1 MNQIHSSS
9 QLKAAARI
17 SLTGRYPFVVSV
29 LLLSMLL
36 MFFLSI
42 PVTLT
47 YTATT
52 IAGMVLYY
60 ITSLVIAVLYE
71 IIRFHIFRIFLM
83 LCCNQ
88 QVTYNDL
95 FFGNPDRSRELQ
107 TARLA
112 CIMVVIQYICTLPS
126 NILLYFYTNN
136 QNAALFL
143 AACVTFI
150 IGFSFYAYIYLSIF
164 PIYFLSTDCSAE
176 TTVEMLRLAAFISKG
191 HRLRLLYILI
201 SFLPLLLLC
210 MFSCGIGFFWVLP
223 YMAAT
228 LTHYYL
234 NLASTKSS

>member
-1 MNQIHSSS
+1 MNQINSSS

-17 SLTGRYPFVVSV
+17 SLAGRYPFVVSV
-29 LLLSMLL
+29 LLLSTVV
-36 MFFLSI
+36 MFVLSI

-47 YTATT
+47 SSVST
-52 IAGMVLYY
+52 ITGTVLNY
-60 ITSLVIAVLYE
+60 IISFVVAILCE

-107 TARLA
+107 TAQLA
-112 CIMVVIQYICTLPS
+112 CFMIAIQYICMLPS
-126 NILLYFYTNN
+126 NIILYFYIEN

-143 AACVTFI
+143 AACVMFI
-150 IGFSFYAYIYLSIF
+150 IGFSIYMYIYLSVF
-164 PIYFLSTDCSAE
+164 PAYFLSTDCNAE

-191 HRLRLLYILI
+191 HRIRLLYILI

-210 MFSCGIGFFWVLP
+210 LFSCGIGLLWVLP
-223 YMAAT
+223 YINAT

-234 NLASTKSS
+234 NLASSKSS